1 MPTQRQLRVQ
11 ESLRAEVSDIIR
23 NVLQDPAIGFV
34 TVTDVEVS
42 VDLRHAKIFVS
53 VYGSPEERKRTLTG
67 LRRAAKFMRGELAH
81 RTRLKYTPEIIFRF
95 DPTVER
101 AARIEELLKQVSDTS
116 DHESDSDRTDTDDH

>member
-11 ESLRAEVSDIIR
+11 EFLRAEVSDIIR

-67 LRRAAKFMRGELAH
+67 LRRAAKFMRGKLAH
-81 RTRLKYTPEIIFRF
+81 RTRLKYTPKIIFHF

-101 AARIEELLKQVSDTS
+101 AARIEELLKQVSYTS